1 MEWNQTKII
10 IKYTKKMK
18 LAESRYKL
26 LLYWQLK
33 EQFTWMRAKWKRNAT
48 FEPRIEAHTLKS
60 LSRLVGVTS
69 VHRMKKKS
77 ANLNIRLSCN
87 RLWLLFTQWNVSKI
101 YPAAGTCLEQKKTP
115 IQFSECFTCSGNE
128 VNKR

>member
-1 MEWNQTKII
+1 
-10 IKYTKKMK
+10 
-18 LAESRYKL
+18 
-26 LLYWQLK
+26 
-33 EQFTWMRAKWKRNAT
+33 MRAKWKRNAT

-87 RLWLLFTQWNVSKI
+87 RL
-101 YPAAGTCLEQKKTP
+101 
-115 IQFSECFTCSGNE
+115 
-128 VNKR
+128 